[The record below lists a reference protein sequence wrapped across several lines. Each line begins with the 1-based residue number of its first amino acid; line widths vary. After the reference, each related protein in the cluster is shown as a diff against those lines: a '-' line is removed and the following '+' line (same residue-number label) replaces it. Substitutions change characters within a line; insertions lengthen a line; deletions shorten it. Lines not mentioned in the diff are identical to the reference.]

1 MWQTILKGATERH
14 TFETKIKP
22 SSRNLTMVD
31 YDYKDRGKDSDIEIK
46 WYSVTVSW
54 SMSVEVYDDGLELN
68 APQVSKVVV
77 DIDEIQELGEE
88 YEVLAENLEL
98 ETTDNIRVE
107 KLEDV
112 VMGSVIMPDADIEIG
127 RKDGGFYI
135 KSVDISW

>member
-1 MWQTILKGATERH
+1 M
-14 TFETKIKP
+14 
-22 SSRNLTMVD
+22 
-31 YDYKDRGKDSDIEIK
+31 
-46 WYSVTVSW
+46 
-54 SMSVEVYDDGLELN
+54 
-68 APQVSKVVV
+68 SKVVV